1 MITDFHIVLPAVLHT
16 LHVFA
21 EYHTIID
28 TYLLKIFKFFSI
40 VNPMRMFRSVILM
53 QIMGVEYQN
62 HYRQFYPEIKSYFSS
77 YCMLYGV
84 DKIMEAVGKL
94 TNSMAS
100 WKLIMI
106 QSGLVKIRCPQ
117 LLSCPGAAGRRVAD
131 IDVTTLQSSS
141 SVKEGAVPGFN
152 KKAKGR
158 PCFQLS
164 AAFIGRI
171 FVDAKL
177 FPGGANPKD
186 FFQKAV
192 KRLISLGQR
201 IDIVRA
207 DSAYM
212 THENLLFLEKLSLG
226 YAIGAPATFKAVQIG
241 KTIFKKLARLK
252 SSAIIPAGKGV
263 ALYDMKKVTLTSGVK
278 TRIVIVRRIN
288 RTQKKGKW
296 HVTTYFYGISSNM
309 ELSAVKLYRF
319 YHKRQCIEAGFRE
332 LKNHYHLERL
342 PFQGLKANEFWVIS
356 KITAMT
362 LIKIFQAEML
372 PKALQTLLRKTLFR
386 RIFQK
391 GLHLDKTG
399 KVQARR
405 RNKYTW
411 HLRRLLC
418 KTERMRLQV
427 IA

>member
-1 MITDFHIVLPAVLHT
+1 
-16 LHVFA
+16 
-21 EYHTIID
+21 
-28 TYLLKIFKFFSI
+28 
-40 VNPMRMFRSVILM
+40 
-53 QIMGVEYQN
+53 
-62 HYRQFYPEIKSYFSS
+62 
-77 YCMLYGV
+77 
-84 DKIMEAVGKL
+84 
-94 TNSMAS
+94 
-100 WKLIMI
+100 
-106 QSGLVKIRCPQ
+106 
-117 LLSCPGAAGRRVAD
+117 PGAAGKRVAD
-131 IDVTTLQSSS
+131 IDVTTLLSSS
-141 SVKEGAVPGFN
+141 SLKEGAVAGYN
-152 KKAKGR
+152 KKKKGR

-164 AAFIGRI
+164 AAFIGGI

-177 FPGGANPKD
+177 SPGGANPKD

-192 KRLISLGQR
+192 KRLISLGLR

-212 THENLLFLEKLSLG
+212 THENLFFLSKLSPG
-226 YAIGAPATFKAVQIG
+226 YAIGAPATFIAVKTG
-241 KTIFKKLARLK
+241 KIFFKKLARLK

-263 ALYDMKKVTLTSGVK
+263 ALYDMKEVVLTSGVK

-288 RTQKKGKW
+288 RTKKKGKW
-296 HVTTYFYGISSNM
+296 HVNTYYYGISSNL

-332 LKNHYHLERL
+332 LKNNYHLERL

-356 KITAMT
+356 KIMAMT

-372 PKALQTLLRKTLFR
+372 PKALQALLRKTLFR

-391 GLHLDKTG
+391 GLCHDKAG
-399 KVQARR
+399 KVQARPR
-405 RNKYTW
+405 SKYTW

-418 KTERMRLQV
+418 KTERMRLEV

>member
-1 MITDFHIVLPAVLHT
+1 
-16 LHVFA
+16 
-21 EYHTIID
+21 
-28 TYLLKIFKFFSI
+28 
-40 VNPMRMFRSVILM
+40 MFRSVILLHV
-53 QIMGVEYQN
+53 MGVEYQH
-62 HYRQFYPEIKSYFSS
+62 HYRLFYPEIKSYFSS
-77 YCMLYGV
+77 YCALYGV
-84 DKIMEAVGKL
+84 DKILEAVGKL

-106 QSGLVKIRCPQ
+106 HNCMIKTRCPQ
-117 LLSCPGAAGRRVAD
+117 LLSCPGAMGKRVAD
-131 IDVTTLQSSS
+131 IDVTTLLSSS
-141 SVKEGAVPGFN
+141 SVKEGAEAGYN
-152 KKAKGR
+152 KKKKGR

-164 AAFIGRI
+164 ATFIGRI

-192 KRLISLGQR
+192 KRLISLGLR

-212 THENLLFLEKLSLG
+212 THENLFFLSKLSLG
-226 YAIGAPATFKAVQIG
+226 YAIGAPATFNAIKIG
-241 KTIFKKLARLK
+241 KKLFRKLVRQK
-252 SSAIIPAGKGV
+252 STAIIPAGKGV

-278 TRIVIVRRIN
+278 TRIIIVRRIN
-288 RTQKKGKW
+288 RTKKKGRW
-296 HVTTYFYGISSNM
+296 HVKTYYYGISSNL

-319 YHKRQCIEAGFRE
+319 YHKRQCIEAGFRV
-332 LKNHYHLERL
+332 LKNDYHLERL
-342 PFQGLKANEFWVIS
+342 PFQGLKANEYWIIS

-386 RIFQK
+386 RIFHK
-391 GLHLDKTG
+391 GLRLDKTG
-399 KVQARR
+399 KVQACRR
-405 RNKYTW
+405 SKYTW

-418 KTERMRLQV
+418 KTERMRLEI

>member
-1 MITDFHIVLPAVLHT
+1 MITDLHIVLPAVLHT

-21 EYHTIID
+21 EYRTIID
-28 TYLLKIFKFFSI
+28 TYLLKIFKFHGI
-40 VNPMRMFRSVILM
+40 VSPVRMFRSVILLHV
-53 QIMGVEYQN
+53 MGVEYQY
-62 HYRQFYPEIKSYFSS
+62 HYRLFYPEIKSYFSS
-77 YCMLYGV
+77 YCTLYGA

-106 QSGLVKIRCPQ
+106 QSGLIKTRCPQ
-117 LLSCPGAAGRRVAD
+117 LLSCPGAAGKRVAD

-141 SVKEGAVPGFN
+141 SVKEGAVAGYN
-152 KKAKGR
+152 KKKKGR

-164 AAFIGRI
+164 AAFIGRV

-177 FPGGANPKD
+177 SPGCANPKD
-186 FFQKAV
+186 HFQKAV
-192 KRLISLGQR
+192 KRLISLGLR

-212 THENLLFLEKLSLG
+212 THENLFFLSKLSLG
-226 YAIGAPATFKAVQIG
+226 YAIGAPATFNIVKTGKAL
-241 KTIFKKLARLK
+241 FKKLARQK

-263 ALYDMKKVTLTSGVK
+263 ALYDMKEVVLTSGVK
-278 TRIVIVRRIN
+278 TKIVIVRRIN
-288 RTQKKGKW
+288 RTKKKGEW
-296 HVTTYFYGISSNM
+296 HITTYYYGISSNL

-342 PFQGLKANEFWVIS
+342 PFQGLKANEFWIIS

-391 GLHLDKTG
+391 GLCYDKAG
-399 KVQARR
+399 KVKARSR
-405 RNKYTW
+405 RKYTW

-418 KTERMRLQV
+418 KTEQMRLEV

>member
-16 LHVFA
+16 LHVFS
-21 EYHTIID
+21 EFQTIID
-28 TYLLKIFKFFSI
+28 SYLLKIFTFFGI
-40 VNPMRMFRSVILM
+40 VSPMRMFRSVILLHVT
-53 QIMGVEYQN
+53 GVEYQH
-62 HYRQFYPEIKSYFSS
+62 HYRLFYPEIKSYFSS

-84 DKIMEAVGKL
+84 DKIMAAVGKL

-106 QSGLVKIRCPQ
+106 QNGMIKTRCPQ
-117 LLSCPGAAGRRVAD
+117 LLSCPGAMGKRVAD
-131 IDVTTLQSSS
+131 IDVTVLQSSS
-141 SVKEGAVPGFN
+141 SIKEGAESGYN
-152 KKAKGR
+152 KKAKGK

-164 AAFIGRI
+164 ATFIGRV
-171 FVDAKL
+171 FVDARL
-177 FPGGANPKD
+177 FPGCTNPKD
-186 FFQKAV
+186 HFQKAV
-192 KRLISLGQR
+192 KRVISLGQR

-212 THENLLFLEKLSLG
+212 TLENLLFLTKLSLG
-226 YAIGAPATFKAVQIG
+226 YAIGAPATFNAVKNG
-241 KTIFKKLARLK
+241 KDLFKKLARLK
-252 SSAIIPAGKGV
+252 STAIIRVSKGV
-263 ALYDMKKVTLTSGVK
+263 ALYDMKEVVLTNGVK

-288 RTQKKGKW
+288 RTKKKGKW
-296 HVTTYFYGISSNM
+296 HVNTYYYGISSNL
-309 ELSAVKLYRF
+309 ELSAVCLYRF

-342 PFQGLKANEFWVIS
+342 PFQGLKANEFQVIS

-372 PKALQTLLRKTLFR
+372 PEALQNLLRKTLFR
-386 RIFQK
+386 RVFQK
-391 GLHLDKTG
+391 GLCIDKAG

>member
-1 MITDFHIVLPAVLHT
+1 MITDLHIVLPAVLHT
-16 LHVFA
+16 LHVFS
-21 EYHTIID
+21 EFQTIID
-28 TYLLKIFKFFSI
+28 SYLLKIFTFFGI
-40 VNPMRMFRSVILM
+40 VSPIRMFRSVIL
-53 QIMGVEYQN
+53 QHITGVEYQH

-77 YCMLYGV
+77 YHTLYGV

-106 QSGLVKIRCPQ
+106 QNGLIKTRCPQ
-117 LLSCPGAAGRRVAD
+117 LLSCPGASGKRVAD
-131 IDVTTLQSSS
+131 IDVTVLQSSS
-141 SVKEGAVPGFN
+141 SVKEGAEAGYN
-152 KKAKGR
+152 KKSKGS
-158 PCFQLS
+158 PSFQLS
-164 AAFIGRI
+164 ATFIGRV

-177 FPGGANPKD
+177 SPGGANPKD
-186 FFQKAV
+186 FFRKAV
-192 KRLISLGQR
+192 KRLISLGLR

-212 THENLLFLEKLSLG
+212 THENLFFLKKLSLG
-226 YAIGAPATFKAVQIG
+226 YAIGAPATFNAVKAGI
-241 KTIFKKLARLK
+241 KLFRKLARQR
-252 SSAIIPAGKGV
+252 SAAIITVGKGV
-263 ALYDMKKVTLTSGVK
+263 ALYDMKKVVQTSGVK
-278 TRIVIVRRIN
+278 TRIIIIRRIN
-288 RTQKKGKW
+288 RTKKKGRW
-296 HVTTYFYGISSNM
+296 HVKNYYYGIAGNL

-342 PFQGLKANEFWVIS
+342 PFQGLKANEFWIIS

-372 PKALQTLLRKTLFR
+372 PEALQTLLRKTLFR

-391 GLHLDKTG
+391 GLRLDKSG
-399 KVQARR
+399 KVQARPR
-405 RNKYTW
+405 CKYTW

-418 KTERMRLQV
+418 KTERMRLEV

>member
-186 FFQKAV
+186 FF
-192 KRLISLGQR
+192 
-201 IDIVRA
+201 
-207 DSAYM
+207 
-212 THENLLFLEKLSLG
+212 
-226 YAIGAPATFKAVQIG
+226 
-241 KTIFKKLARLK
+241 
-252 SSAIIPAGKGV
+252 
-263 ALYDMKKVTLTSGVK
+263 
-278 TRIVIVRRIN
+278 
-288 RTQKKGKW
+288 
-296 HVTTYFYGISSNM
+296 
-309 ELSAVKLYRF
+309 
-319 YHKRQCIEAGFRE
+319 
-332 LKNHYHLERL
+332 
-342 PFQGLKANEFWVIS
+342 
-356 KITAMT
+356 
-362 LIKIFQAEML
+362 
-372 PKALQTLLRKTLFR
+372 
-386 RIFQK
+386 
-391 GLHLDKTG
+391 
-399 KVQARR
+399 
-405 RNKYTW
+405 
-411 HLRRLLC
+411 
-418 KTERMRLQV
+418 
-427 IA
+427 

>member
-1 MITDFHIVLPAVLHT
+1 MITEFHIVLPAVLHA
-16 LHVFA
+16 LHVFS
-21 EYHTIID
+21 EYNTIID
-28 TYLLKIFKFFSI
+28 TYLLRIFTFFGVVSPI
-40 VNPMRMFRSVILM
+40 RMFRSVILM
-53 QIMGVEYQN
+53 QIMGVEYQH
-62 HYRQFYPEIKSYFSS
+62 HYRQFYPEIKSYFTS
-77 YCMLYGV
+77 YCTLYGA
-84 DKIMEAVGKL
+84 DKIMEAIGKV

-106 QSGLVKIRCPQ
+106 QNGIIKTRCPQ
-117 LLSCPGAAGRRVAD
+117 LLSCPGAMGKRVAD
-131 IDVTTLQSSS
+131 IDVTVLQSSS
-141 SVKEGAVPGFN
+141 SVKEGAEAGYN
-152 KKAKGR
+152 KKAKGK

-164 AAFIGRI
+164 ATFIGRV

-177 FPGGANPKD
+177 FPGCTNPKD
-186 FFQKAV
+186 HFQKAV
-192 KRLISLGQR
+192 KRVLSLGLN

-212 THENLLFLEKLSLG
+212 THENLLFLKKLSLG

-241 KTIFKKLARLK
+241 KALFKKLARRN
-252 SSAIIPAGKGV
+252 SSAIIHAGKGV
-263 ALYDMKKVTLTSGVK
+263 ALYDMKEVTLTSGVK

-288 RTQKKGKW
+288 RTKKKGRW
-296 HVTTYFYGISSNM
+296 HVKTYYYGIASNL
-309 ELSAVKLYRF
+309 ELPAVKLYRF

-372 PKALQTLLRKTLFR
+372 PKSLQTLLRKTLFR

-391 GLHLDKTG
+391 GLRLDKTG

-418 KTERMRLQV
+418 KTERMRLQI

>member
-16 LHVFA
+16 LHVFS
-21 EYHTIID
+21 EFHTVID
-28 TYLLKIFKFFSI
+28 NYLLKIFAYFGI
-40 VNPMRMFRSVILM
+40 VSPIRMFRSVILLHL
-53 QIMGVEYQN
+53 MGVEYQH
-62 HYRQFYPEIKSYFSS
+62 HYRLFYPEIKSYFTS
-77 YCMLYGV
+77 YCTLYGV

-100 WKLIMI
+100 WKLVMI
-106 QSGLVKIRCPQ
+106 QSGLAKVRCPQ
-117 LLSCPGAAGRRVAD
+117 LLSCPGATGKRVAD

-141 SVKEGAVPGFN
+141 YVKEGAAPGYN

-164 AAFIGRI
+164 AAFIGKI

-177 FPGGANPKD
+177 FPGCADPKD

-192 KRLISLGQR
+192 KRLISLGLR

-212 THENLLFLEKLSLG
+212 THENLFFLTKLSLG
-226 YAIGAPATFKAVQIG
+226 YAIGAPATFNAVKTG
-241 KTIFKKLARLK
+241 KDLFRKLARQK
-252 SSAIIPAGKGV
+252 STVIIHAGKGV
-263 ALYDMKKVTLTSGVK
+263 ALYDMKEVVLTNGVK

-288 RTQKKGKW
+288 RTKKKGKW
-296 HVTTYFYGISSNM
+296 HVNTYYYAISSNL

-332 LKNHYHLERL
+332 LKNHYYLERL
-342 PFQGLKANEFWVIS
+342 PFQSLKANEFWVIS

-391 GLHLDKTG
+391 GLYLNKSG
-399 KVQARR
+399 KAQVRR

>member
-1 MITDFHIVLPAVLHT
+1 MITEFHIVLPAVLHA
-16 LHVFA
+16 LHVFS
-21 EYHTIID
+21 EYNTIID
-28 TYLLKIFKFFSI
+28 TYLLRIFTFFGVVSPI
-40 VNPMRMFRSVILM
+40 RMFRSVILM
-53 QIMGVEYQN
+53 QIMGVEYQH
-62 HYRQFYPEIKSYFSS
+62 HYRQFYPEIKSYFTS
-77 YCMLYGV
+77 YCTLYGA
-84 DKIMEAVGKL
+84 DKIMEAIGKV

-106 QSGLVKIRCPQ
+106 QNGIIKTRCPQ
-117 LLSCPGAAGRRVAD
+117 LLSCPGAMGKRVAD
-131 IDVTTLQSSS
+131 IDVTVLQSSS
-141 SVKEGAVPGFN
+141 SVKEGAEAGYN
-152 KKAKGR
+152 KKAKGK

-164 AAFIGRI
+164 ATFIGRV

-177 FPGGANPKD
+177 FPGCTNPKD
-186 FFQKAV
+186 HFQKAV
-192 KRLISLGQR
+192 KRVLSLGLN

-212 THENLLFLEKLSLG
+212 THENLLFLKKLSLG

-241 KTIFKKLARLK
+241 KALFKKLARRK
-252 SSAIIPAGKGV
+252 SSAIIHAGKGV
-263 ALYDMKKVTLTSGVK
+263 ALYDMKEVTLTSGVK

-288 RTQKKGKW
+288 RTKKKGRW
-296 HVTTYFYGISSNM
+296 HVKTYYYGIASNL
-309 ELSAVKLYRF
+309 ELPAVKLYRF

-332 LKNHYHLERL
+332 LKNHYHLEHL

-391 GLHLDKTG
+391 GLRLDKTG

-418 KTERMRLQV
+418 KTERMRLQI

>member
-1 MITDFHIVLPAVLHT
+1 MITDLHIVLPTVLHT
-16 LHVFA
+16 LHVFS
-21 EYHTIID
+21 EYNTIID
-28 TYLLKIFKFFSI
+28 TYLLKIFKYFGI
-40 VNPMRMFRSVILM
+40 VSPMRMFRSVILM

-62 HYRQFYPEIKSYFSS
+62 HYRQFYPEIKSYFAS
-77 YCMLYGV
+77 YCTLYGV

-106 QSGLVKIRCPQ
+106 QNGLIKTRCLQ
-117 LLSCPGAAGRRVAD
+117 LLYCPGAMGKRVAD
-131 IDVTTLQSSS
+131 IDVSVLQSSS
-141 SVKEGAVPGFN
+141 SLKEGAEAGYN
-152 KKAKGR
+152 KKAKGS

-164 AAFIGRI
+164 ATFIGRV

-177 FPGGANPKD
+177 FPGCTNPKD
-186 FFQKAV
+186 HFQKAV
-192 KRLISLGQR
+192 KRVISLGQN

-212 THENLLFLEKLSLG
+212 THENLLFLKKLSPG

-241 KTIFKKLARLK
+241 KALFKKLARLK
-252 SSAIIPAGKGV
+252 STAIIPAGKGV
-263 ALYDMKKVTLTSGVK
+263 ALYDMKEVTLTSGVK
-278 TRIVIVRRIN
+278 TRIIIVRRIN
-288 RTQKKGKW
+288 RTKKKGRW
-296 HVTTYFYGISSNM
+296 HVKTYYYGIASNL
-309 ELSAVKLYRF
+309 ELSALKLYRF

-332 LKNHYHLERL
+332 LKQHYHLERL
-342 PFQGLKANEFWVIS
+342 PFQGLKANEFQVIS

-386 RIFQK
+386 GIFQK
-391 GLHLDKTG
+391 GLCLDNLG
-399 KVQARR
+399 KVQVRR
-405 RNKYTW
+405 RSKYTW

-418 KTERMRLQV
+418 KTERMKLQLIV
-427 IA
+427 

>member
-1 MITDFHIVLPAVLHT
+1 MITEFHIVLPAVLHA
-16 LHVFA
+16 LHVFS
-21 EYHTIID
+21 EYNTIID
-28 TYLLKIFKFFSI
+28 TYLLRIFTFFGVVSPI
-40 VNPMRMFRSVILM
+40 RMFRSVILM
-53 QIMGVEYQN
+53 QIMGVEYQH
-62 HYRQFYPEIKSYFSS
+62 HYRQFYPEIKSYFTS
-77 YCMLYGV
+77 YCTLYGA
-84 DKIMEAVGKL
+84 DKIMEAIGKV

-106 QSGLVKIRCPQ
+106 QNGIIKTRCPQ
-117 LLSCPGAAGRRVAD
+117 LLSCPGAMGKRVAD
-131 IDVTTLQSSS
+131 IDVTVLQSSS
-141 SVKEGAVPGFN
+141 SVKEGAEAGYN
-152 KKAKGR
+152 KKAKGK

-164 AAFIGRI
+164 ATFIGRV

-177 FPGGANPKD
+177 FPGCTNPKD
-186 FFQKAV
+186 HFQKAV
-192 KRLISLGQR
+192 KRVLSLGLN

-212 THENLLFLEKLSLG
+212 THENLLFLKKLSLG

-241 KTIFKKLARLK
+241 KALFKKLARRK
-252 SSAIIPAGKGV
+252 SSAIIHAGKGV
-263 ALYDMKKVTLTSGVK
+263 ALYDMKEVTLTSGVK

-288 RTQKKGKW
+288 RTKKKGRW
-296 HVTTYFYGISSNM
+296 HVKTYYYGIASNL
-309 ELSAVKLYRF
+309 ELPAVKLYRF

-391 GLHLDKTG
+391 GLRLDKTG

-418 KTERMRLQV
+418 KTERMRLQI

>member
-28 TYLLKIFKFFSI
+28 TYLLKIFKFFGI
-40 VNPMRMFRSVILM
+40 VSPIRMFRSVILLHL
-53 QIMGVEYQN
+53 MGVEYQH
-62 HYRQFYPEIKSYFSS
+62 HYRQFYPEIKNYFSS
-77 YCMLYGV
+77 YCTLYGV

-106 QSGLVKIRCPQ
+106 QSGLIKTRCPQ
-117 LLSCPGAAGRRVAD
+117 LLSCPGAAGKRVAD
-131 IDVTTLQSSS
+131 IDVTTIQSSS
-141 SVKEGAVPGFN
+141 SVKEGAESGYN
-152 KKAKGR
+152 KKKKGR

-192 KRLISLGQR
+192 KRLISLGLR

-212 THENLLFLEKLSLG
+212 TLENLLFLTKLSLG
-226 YAIGAPATFKAVQIG
+226 YAIGAPATFNAVKNG
-241 KTIFKKLARLK
+241 KDLFKKLARLK
-252 SSAIIPAGKGV
+252 STAIIRVSKGV
-263 ALYDMKKVTLTSGVK
+263 ALYDMKEVVLTNGVK

-288 RTQKKGKW
+288 RTKKKGKW
-296 HVTTYFYGISSNM
+296 HVNTYYYGISSNL
-309 ELSAVKLYRF
+309 ELSAVCLYRF

-342 PFQGLKANEFWVIS
+342 PFQGLKANEFQVIS

-372 PKALQTLLRKTLFR
+372 PEALQNLLRKTLFR
-386 RIFQK
+386 RVFQK
-391 GLHLDKTG
+391 GLCIDKAG

>member
-28 TYLLKIFKFFSI
+28 TYLLKIFKYFGI
-40 VNPMRMFRSVILM
+40 VSPIRMFRSIIL
-53 QIMGVEYQN
+53 QHIMGVEYQH
-62 HYRQFYPEIKSYFSS
+62 HYRQFYPEIKSHFSS
-77 YCMLYGV
+77 YCTLYGV
-84 DKIMEAVGKL
+84 DKIMGAVGKL
-94 TNSMAS
+94 TNSTAS

-106 QSGLVKIRCPQ
+106 QSGLIKTRCPQ

-131 IDVTTLQSSS
+131 IDVTALQSSS
-141 SVKEGAVPGFN
+141 SVKEGAESGYN
-152 KKAKGR
+152 KKKKGR

-192 KRLISLGQR
+192 KRLISLGYG

-212 THENLLFLEKLSLG
+212 THENLFFLSKLSLG
-226 YAIGAPATFKAVQIG
+226 YAIGAPATFNAVKTG
-241 KTIFKKLARLK
+241 KNLFRKLAGK
-252 SSAIIPAGKGV
+252 KTAAIITAGKGV
-263 ALYDMKKVTLTSGVK
+263 ALYDMKEVVLTSGVK

-288 RTQKKGKW
+288 RTKKKGRW
-296 HVTTYFYGISSNM
+296 HVNTYYYAIASNL

-342 PFQGLKANEFWVIS
+342 PFRGLKANEFWIIS

-386 RIFQK
+386 RIFQN
-391 GLHLDKTG
+391 GLCIDKAG

-418 KTERMRLQV
+418 KTERMKLLI

>member
-1 MITDFHIVLPAVLHT
+1 MITDFHIVLPAFLHT
-16 LHVFA
+16 LHVFS

-28 TYLLKIFKFFSI
+28 TYLLKIFKFFGI
-40 VNPMRMFRSVILM
+40 INPMRMFRSVILL
-53 QIMGVEYQN
+53 QIMGIEYQH
-62 HYRQFYPEIKSYFSS
+62 HYRQFYPEIKTYFSS
-77 YCMLYGV
+77 YCTLYGV

-106 QSGLVKIRCPQ
+106 HNGLVTIRCPQ
-117 LLSCPGAAGRRVAD
+117 LLSCPGAMGKRVAD
-131 IDVTTLQSSS
+131 IDVTVLQSSS
-141 SVKEGAVPGFN
+141 SVKEGAEAGYN
-152 KKAKGR
+152 KKAKGK

-164 AAFIGRI
+164 ATFIGRI

-177 FPGGANPKD
+177 FPGCTNPKD

-192 KRLISLGQR
+192 RRVVSLGLN

-212 THENLLFLEKLSLG
+212 TLENLLFLTKLSFG
-226 YAIGAPATFKAVQIG
+226 YAIGAPATFNVVQIG
-241 KTIFKKLARLK
+241 KILFKKLLRQK
-252 SSAIIPAGKGV
+252 SSAIISVGKGV
-263 ALYDMKKVTLTSGVK
+263 ALYDMKEVVLPNGVK

-288 RTQKKGKW
+288 RTKKKGKW
-296 HVTTYFYGISSNM
+296 HVKTYYYAIASNL
-309 ELSAVKLYRF
+309 ELSAVRLYRF

-342 PFQGLKANEFWVIS
+342 PFQGLKANEFWIIC
-356 KITAMT
+356 KIMAMT

-372 PKALQTLLRKTLFR
+372 PKSLRSLLRKTLFR
-386 RIFQK
+386 SIFQK
-391 GLHLDKTG
+391 GLCHDKAG
-399 KVQARR
+399 KVMARPR
-405 RNKYTW
+405 SKYTW

-418 KTERMRLQV
+418 KTERMKLQ
-427 IA
+427 IIT